1 MKGFPIDL
9 FIIAIAALGI
19 AVSVNILFKR
29 VGIPVIIGYVTTGTL
44 IVYAFDLTSLAHSS
58 TLSHIAEFGIVF
70 LMFMIG
76 LEFSFDKIKAMR
88 QEVLLFGTLQIVC
101 SWILFYL
108 LAHFLFGMERK
119 IALIVSAAFSLS
131 STAIVLKSFN
141 ETRETHTGY
150 GRNALGILIMQD
162 IAVIPILLLISLLAN
177 KDAQLGELLLHTLLS
192 AIAVLFILFVPGKKA
207 AEVILK
213 LAADTRM
220 DEIFV
225 GTILF
230 LVLGASALAGYFGFS
245 YSLGAFIAG
254 MIIAGTR
261 YKYQAE
267 ADLSHFRDLLLGL
280 FFITVGMQVDLEYLA
295 GHFFRI
301 LWILLAVMVLKALVI
316 FAVIRL
322 FRSAKVAFKTALS
335 LAQVG
340 EFSFAIFAL
349 SQSNGLLDRDT
360 HQLLVLTVIFSMILT
375 PFLLKN
381 LRSISGILIREAE
394 PPAPATNRRIGLNN
408 HIVVCGY
415 GSFGKEVVSYLKRY
429 DINYLAVDYNMAQVE
444 EGIRAGEN
452 VQFGNIA
459 QKAILEKLNLEECVA
474 VVVAVDDTRKIRV
487 ICESI
492 LQKAPH
498 CHIIAKVTTKAEEEE
513 LEELEIYRVV
523 NEKHEIAR
531 LLGQAA
537 ISCEYERLRG

>member
-1 MKGFPIDL
+1 M
-9 FIIAIAALGI
+9 
-19 AVSVNILFKR
+19 SVNIFFKKI
-29 VGIPVIIGYVTTGTL
+29 GIPVIIGYVTTGTL
-44 IVYAFDLTSLAHSS
+44 IVYAFDLASVAGSS

-76 LEFSFDKIKAMR
+76 LEFSFDKIKAMK
-88 QEVLLFGTLQIVC
+88 QEVLLFGTLQILL
-101 SWILFYL
+101 SWVIFYL
-108 LAHFLFGMERK
+108 VAHLFFGIESK
-119 IALIVSAAFSLS
+119 VALVVSAAFSLS

-150 GRNALGILIMQD
+150 GRNAIGILIMQD

-177 KDAQLGELLLHTLLS
+177 HEARLEELLLHTFLS
-192 AIAVLFILFVPGKKA
+192 AVLVLFILFVPGKKVA
-207 AEVILK
+207 TMILK
-213 LAADTRM
+213 LAADARM

-230 LVLGASALAGYFGFS
+230 IVLGASALAGYFGFS

-254 MIIAGTR
+254 MIIAGTK

-280 FFITVGMQVDLEYLA
+280 FFITVGMQVDLEFLWN
-295 GHFFRI
+295 HLFRI
-301 LWILLAVMVLKALVI
+301 LWVLLAVMGLKALI
-316 FAVIRL
+316 IYIIIRF

-349 SQSNGLLDRDT
+349 SQSNGLLDKET

-381 LRSISGILIREAE
+381 LRAISTAFIREHE
-394 PPAPATNRRIGLNN
+394 KSAPAFSGTIGLHN

-415 GSFGKEVVSYLKRY
+415 GTFGKEVVTYLKRY
-429 DINYLAVDYNMAQVE
+429 DINYIAIDYNLAQVE
-444 EGIRAGEN
+444 EGIRAGDN

-513 LEELEIYRVV
+513 LGELDIYRVV

-537 ISCEYERLRG
+537 ISCEYERLKGR